1 MIICECGRVG
11 VHCPQCGS
19 ISKGGLAQQ
28 TIILTAM
35 MRDTHTGIR
44 AYRCRACSTQYIQ
57 CCDLNGNN
65 EELLGCVTDGEFR
78 PGCFAPK
85 KANIA
90 AINRQDT
97 EDAQAMVKA
106 FALVEAAGFKVVP
119 KDAEIVEPKAPIESE
134 PELVIQKIPSGTNGS
149 MDELPPGWSYNDK
162 GQKVGP
168 LSMDDL
174 FKKKETPKDESNS

>member
-1 MIICECGRVG
+1 MIVCECGRVG

-44 AYRCRACSTQYIQ
+44 AYRCRACPTQYIQ
-57 CCDLNGNN
+57 CCDINGNN
-65 EELLGCVTDGEFR
+65 EELLGCVTDDGFR

-85 KANIA
+85 KANIS

-119 KDAEIVEPKAPIESE
+119 KDTEIVEPKAPIEPE
-134 PELVIQKIPSGTNGS
+134 PELIIR
-149 MDELPPGWSYNDK
+149 
-162 GQKVGP
+162 KVDP
-168 LSMDDL
+168 VESESIEQPTFDLNDL
-174 FKKKETPKDESNS
+174 FKKKEPPKDENNS